1 MVFKNTKDQGRVAS
15 IDERIIPRVFVGVLI
30 FSLSV
35 CARAVS
41 FFSRRRLK
49 LKRSL
54 K

>member
-1 MVFKNTKDQGRVAS
+1 MVFKNTKDQGRAS

-35 CARAVS
+35 CARAAS